1 VPLGS
6 SFTGS
11 VSTISVYALYALLR
25 RQVHEREIRPVSART
40 RSRAFRH
47 RLDARGAH
55 APTPNAAFQQRSRL
69 AAAAGWVETALG
81 LSKMISNFAAIA
93 FLPHASG
100 CLDVTLSN
108 EAEQALT
115 FLTRA
120 TP

>member
-1 VPLGS
+1 
-6 SFTGS
+6 
-11 VSTISVYALYALLR
+11 
-25 RQVHEREIRPVSART
+25 
-40 RSRAFRH
+40 
-47 RLDARGAH
+47 
-55 APTPNAAFQQRSRL
+55 L